1 MSANPW
7 HTRVNASALSDEARR
22 LILER
27 VKEKLGFERTLRV
40 LGIARGSLATTY
52 TRLGLYQTTW
62 FTRPSNTSIHTKH
75 LDDTYL
81 LIPLVKSSLKEKI
94 IVFVLPPNIIFSSV
108 LVAELPLE

>member
-27 VKEKLGFERTLRV
+27 VKEKLGFEKTLRV
-40 LGIARGSLATTY
+40 LGIARGSLRNYLHEVRTVPDNVVYKA
-52 TRLGLYQTTW
+52 
-62 FTRPSNTSIHTKH
+62 SNTSIHTKH

-81 LIPLVKSSLKEKI
+81 LIPLVKSSFEREK
-94 IVFVLPPNIIFSSV
+94 
-108 LVAELPLE
+108 